1 MNGWMSMIQKG
12 KKIGK
17 YFKINFLLHGTY
29 ETKPNKSIL
38 HLFCR
43 VQVLKYTFNRKLKFI
58 N

>member
-12 KKIGK
+12 KTIGK

-38 HLFCR
+38 HLFFKSSGT
-43 VQVLKYTFNRKLKFI
+43 QVHFK
-58 N
+58 